1 MYVHM
6 TSVITSQ
13 IRAVFIDQM
22 MNGDECLMLWWR
34 TGFIKLLL
42 TKEAVLI
49 TQIIFLHLKSN
60 QIVMPSLIFKLRSK
74 YFSYKN

>member
-6 TSVITSQ
+6 TTVITSQ
-13 IRAVFIDQM
+13 IRAFFIDQM

-49 TQIIFLHLKSN
+49 TQIIFFTFEIKSN
-60 QIVMPSLIFKLRSK
+60 SNAIS
-74 YFSYKN
+74 